1 MKKANEQPLSLTKRK
16 YKKDEVEFLLT
27 EKDRIFG
34 EEVQTLKAAI
44 GELKSENEKLSKQ
57 LASYVEKSALIE
69 SAIVDSRA
77 KAEEIEKKAKLRY
90 SLATEKLK
98 NFSKKWNDYFNYLVK
113 KYPLYSVAQKSAEL
127 GRKIDEVLSCGDDEN
142 AIEVLNEDLDELLS
156 GVGNK
161 VFDPKEKIREY
172 VAATSDNG
180 FDLNEVLNPG
190 ELKLEDLCKELG
202 LTE

>member
-1 MKKANEQPLSLTKRK
+1 MKKANEQPFNLTKRK
-16 YKKDEVEFLLT
+16 YKKDEVTLLLT

-34 EEVQTLKAAI
+34 EEIQTLKTAI
-44 GELKSENEKLSKQ
+44 DELKAENEKLSKQ
-57 LASYVEKSALIE
+57 LAAYTEKSALIE

-77 KAEEIEKKAKLRY
+77 KAEETEKKAKLRY
-90 SLATEKLK
+90 SLAIEKIK

-127 GRKIDEVLSCGDDEN
+127 GRKIDEILSCEGDES
-142 AIEVLNEDLDELLS
+142 AIEVLNKDLDEMLS
-156 GVGNK
+156 NTGNK

-172 VAATSDNG
+172 VAATSGNG

-202 LTE
+202 LTD

>member
-1 MKKANEQPLSLTKRK
+1 MKKANEQPFNLTKRK
-16 YKKDEVEFLLT
+16 YKKDEVTLLLT

-34 EEVQTLKAAI
+34 EEIQTLKTAI
-44 GELKSENEKLSKQ
+44 DELKAENEKLSKQ
-57 LASYVEKSALIE
+57 LAAYTEKSALIE

-77 KAEEIEKKAKLRY
+77 KAEETEKKAKLRY
-90 SLATEKLK
+90 SLAVEKIK
-98 NFSKKWNDYFNYLVK
+98 NFSKKWNDYFNCLVK

-127 GRKIDEVLSCGDDEN
+127 GRKIDEVLSCEGDES
-142 AIEVLNEDLDELLS
+142 AIEVLNKDLDEMLS
-156 GVGNK
+156 NTGNK

-202 LTE
+202 LTD